1 MTAIRLTNE
10 EDGSMSKNLSNAR
23 PMNEEDGNMSARANS
38 SNERPM
44 SEEVGRTTAKAYL
57 EQARQLN
64 ELIDSSL
71 REIVYWRDKASS
83 VSSADFE
90 AHYSANRPTEAPFVR
105 CIEEIDEI
113 RRGVA
118 ERARRYMRMRDE
130 ISRRIDGM
138 RQPNERALL
147 RYRYLDGYTW
157 DEIEAAMDISER
169 TAMRLH
175 KSALVHFPV
184 PRNEVA
190 QNAG

>member
-1 MTAIRLTNE
+1 MTAIRPVNE
-10 EDGSMSKNLSNAR
+10 EDASMSKNLSSTR
-23 PMNEEDGNMSARANS
+23 PMNEEDGNMTTRANS
-38 SNERPM
+38 SSTRPM
-44 SEEVGRTTAKAYL
+44 NEASRMTAKAYL
-57 EQARQLN
+57 EQAQQLN

-118 ERARRYMRMRDE
+118 ERARRYVRMRDE

-169 TAMRLH
+169 TALRLH
-175 KSALVHFPV
+175 KSALANFPV

-190 QNAG
+190 VNAG